1 MNFYY
6 EQWLMS
12 ATINMTYTYTY
23 VPNIWSAMLCYI
35 HFWQRVRNILSFG
48 RKLEVWCI
56 FTYSL
61 KCSNLSM
68 FVNDNRLV
76 QFEYVEYHILINSFI
91 ANPGYWQMCVES
103 ILTRSASSPN
113 YDEVTTDLMLTN
125 MKNNIFPLLSTII
138 FPKMLILCSYLIVN
152 ACKLT
157 VL

>member
-1 MNFYY
+1 
-6 EQWLMS
+6 
-12 ATINMTYTYTY
+12 
-23 VPNIWSAMLCYI
+23 
-35 HFWQRVRNILSFG
+35 
-48 RKLEVWCI
+48 
-56 FTYSL
+56 
-61 KCSNLSM
+61 M

-103 ILTRSASSPN
+103 ILTRSASSPD

-152 ACKLT
+152 ACKST